1 MPDGVFARTAAG
13 ALHFH
18 SNCWLAALDVEEVLA
33 TVEPRIARLLERR
46 ARAPHHG
53 DGSASNVWAE
63 DAPVLT
69 GLAAAS
75 VQGARTAGEGRHAWQ
90 EDEVTVEI
98 ADDQLVLRGERKEE

>member
-18 SNCWLAALDVEEVLA
+18 SNCWLAALNVEEVLA
-33 TVEPRIARLLERR
+33 TVKPRIARLLERR
-46 ARAPHHG
+46 ARDPHHG

-75 VQGARTAGEGRHAWQ
+75 AQAGEGGEEGRVLQ
-90 EDEVTVEI
+90 DRP
-98 ADDQLVLRGERKEE
+98 DLRQLLTHGAAARGGAV